1 MKAIRP
7 ASLHSPSRSRVS
19 KVLVTIA
26 STSPG
31 LSAGGATMA
40 ALLGDLFPD
49 VYAAVGVHSGLAA
62 RARTDLSSGLAALRG
77 APREASI
84 PREMPTIVCHGDRD
98 VVVSP
103 VNGTRV

>member
-1 MKAIRP
+1 
-7 ASLHSPSRSRVS
+7 
-19 KVLVTIA
+19 
-26 STSPG
+26 
-31 LSAGGATMA
+31 MA